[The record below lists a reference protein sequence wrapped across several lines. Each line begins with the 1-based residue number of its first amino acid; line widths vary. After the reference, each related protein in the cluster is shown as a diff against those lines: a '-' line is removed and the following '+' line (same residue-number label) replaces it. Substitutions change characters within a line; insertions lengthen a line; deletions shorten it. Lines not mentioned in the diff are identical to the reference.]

1 MRFNCGRTCHFRE
14 SCRFTPALSTLRL
27 IHSHTTRVMIEFR
40 DDRALKAAVE
50 ALGGQ
55 WLGFGEHKLYSST
68 EGGNGFRLPGW
79 TYPLV
84 SKWNGALAY
93 DDFHG
98 SWGKVA
104 DLERLK
110 GAYAIE
116 AARLAAQD
124 LGWYTEV
131 RGEDL
136 VIHHPDG
143 GTLTV
148 TPAGTVD
155 AACFLG
161 RDCLA
166 AAAPIEAALGRK
178 ADQTLKPEYFQ
189 ERAKIT
195 QTEGS

>member
-1 MRFNCGRTCHFRE
+1 M
-14 SCRFTPALSTLRL
+14 PVLSTRRVVT
-27 IHSHTTRVMIEFR
+27 SHTSTVRIELR

-55 WLGFGEHKLYSST
+55 FLGQGQYKLYSSQ
-68 EGGNGFRLPGW
+68 EAGVGFRLPGW

-84 SKWNGALAY
+84 SRADGSLAY
-93 DDFHG
+93 DDFNGH
-98 SWGKVA
+98 WGNVA

-116 AARLAAQD
+116 AARLAAHE
-124 LGWYTEV
+124 LGWYTELH
-131 RGEDL
+131 GEDL

-148 TPAGTVD
+148 TPDGIVD

-161 RDCLA
+161 RDCTA
-166 AAAPIEAALGRK
+166 AAAPIEAALGK
-178 ADQTLKPEYFQ
+178 KVDTSLKPEFFM